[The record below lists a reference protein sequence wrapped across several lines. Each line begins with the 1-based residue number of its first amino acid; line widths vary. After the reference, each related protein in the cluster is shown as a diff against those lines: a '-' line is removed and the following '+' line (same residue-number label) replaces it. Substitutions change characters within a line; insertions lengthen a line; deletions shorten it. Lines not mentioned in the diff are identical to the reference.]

1 MKWRNIK
8 SDIFQ
13 NSLVK
18 SQKFILQ
25 WTSIYNYEL
34 ETQSKVTQNIFL
46 ISRPISNGVKGFP
59 LWQYIMTV
67 HIVKKILPSKDD
79 SEELLLSSIS
89 SSPAII
95 DVTNGLLIMA
105 KCVDLRDRDF
115 LEPRRL
121 ELLLAAMASLE
132 SRLIGC
138 SINVWLALS
147 AKYLVF
153 VSSPSVKM
161 RELSFAQF
169 VYFLRKKIWMMKF
182 TITCCLT

>member
-1 MKWRNIK
+1 MVSNDDFDGKTTHLNCFYLHINFEQK
-8 SDIFQ
+8 ISQTGHSDI
-13 NSLVK
+13 
-18 SQKFILQ
+18 I
-25 WTSIYNYEL
+25 I
-34 ETQSKVTQNIFL
+34 
-46 ISRPISNGVKGFP
+46 
-59 LWQYIMTV
+59 TV

-121 ELLLAAMASLE
+121 ALLLAAMASLE

-138 SINVWLALS
+138 SINV
-147 AKYLVF
+147 
-153 VSSPSVKM
+153 
-161 RELSFAQF
+161 
-169 VYFLRKKIWMMKF
+169 
-182 TITCCLT
+182 